1 MQSDDSL
8 IQEYLAALRTLD
20 LEEQSVLRSEVTVAY
35 RRRRLLQRVAELDKR
50 TSIPASG
57 HLAKNRRNSPPTFRA
72 ACLPV
77 GAPRTGVRRC
87 PEP

>member
-57 HLAKNRRNSPPTFRA
+57 HLAK
-72 ACLPV
+72 
-77 GAPRTGVRRC
+77 
-87 PEP
+87 EP